1 VLAYDDIANNSE
13 NPFKGKLYNKP
24 NGQDVYAG
32 CNIDYKGKDVTPETF
47 LNVLQGNAAA
57 NAGKGTGKVLK
68 SDENSKVFVFFSD
81 HGAPGLVA
89 FPRGELYAD
98 QLNTAFES
106 MHSTNMYKQMVF
118 YLETCE
124 SGSMFDG
131 HLKDNLNIYA
141 VTAANPTESS
151 WGTYCYPN
159 DLVNG
164 KHMGTC
170 LGDLF
175 SVNWMENADSV
186 SPNSETLEEQ
196 FAVILKTTAQSHVM
210 RYGQMDFTN
219 EVIGE
224 FEGDLDGDNSEK
236 FLEKVFNRELSSKHH
251 KKELDSNRHSST
263 VSSRDAKMHHLYA
276 KVAEGGNHK
285 AHLDLS
291 TEINHRMRVDNVF
304 AEFKG
309 HNLQADQYHAPK
321 NFDCLR
327 SLVEAYKENCGALE
341 DYSLKYVKYLVQEC
355 ETLSNPSDYQ
365 ESIQKLLNA
374 CSH

>member
-1 VLAYDDIANNSE
+1 
-13 NPFKGKLYNKP
+13 
-24 NGQDVYAG
+24 
-32 CNIDYKGKDVTPETF
+32 VTPETF

-57 NAGKGTGKVLK
+57 MAGKGTGKVLK

-89 FPRGELYAD
+89 FPSDELYAD
-98 QLNTAFES
+98 QLNSAFEN
-106 MHSTNMYKQMVF
+106 MHANDMYKQLVF

-124 SGSMFDG
+124 SGSMFAD

-141 VTAANPTESS
+141 VTAANPFESS

-159 DLVNG
+159 DIVNG
-164 KHMGTC
+164 KHMQTC

-175 SVNWMENADSV
+175 SVNWMENADAV
-186 SPNSETLEEQ
+186 APNSETLEQQ
-196 FAVILKTTAQSHVM
+196 FKVIVDTTKQSHVM
-210 RYGQMDFTN
+210 RYGQMTFTN

-224 FEGDLDGDNSEK
+224 FEGILDGADEL
-236 FLEKVFNRELSSKHH
+236 FLDRVFNRQLKAHH
-251 KKELDSNRHSST
+251 QPKKELDENRHSST
-263 VSSRDAKMHHLYA
+263 VNSRDAKMHHLYA
-276 KVAEGGNHK
+276 KVAQDGNHK

-309 HNLQADQYHAPK
+309 HHLNAEKYHGPK

-327 SLVEAYKENCGALE
+327 ALVGTYKQNCGALE
-341 DYSLKYVKYLVQEC
+341 DYSLKYVKYFVDEC
-355 ETLSNPSDYQ
+355 ETLSDPSDY
-365 ESIQKLLNA
+365 EASIEKLLNA